1 MFRGLLIMITQR
13 LRKELLKIIFL
24 KKIKTKKTC
33 VRILIKFSRK
43 AGLFLCFP
51 CPDIIGILSGCC
63 KNTLWLKDID
73 TGRIMGGFGVPS
85 LAASQVFPSPK
96 TRRYAYKVELEF
108 LRSRKSD
115 YFIPSNRSFII
126 LQKEFHQYSHGKIY
140 HPI

>member
-63 KNTLWLKDID
+63 KNTLWLKDLQIV
-73 TGRIMGGFGVPS
+73 RIMVVLWIPS

-96 TRRYAYKVELEF
+96 TSGTFGSFRGGIRVPTEQDNKKRTEHHQ
-108 LRSRKSD
+108 SSII
-115 YFIPSNRSFII
+115 FI
-126 LQKEFHQYSHGKIY
+126 H
-140 HPI
+140 

>member
-1 MFRGLLIMITQR
+1 MIIQR

-24 KKIKTKKTC
+24 KKIKAKKTC

-73 TGRIMGGFGVPS
+73 TGRIMGGS
-85 LAASQVFPSPK
+85 LG
-96 TRRYAYKVELEF
+96 T
-108 LRSRKSD
+108 
-115 YFIPSNRSFII
+115 IPSSFAG
-126 LQKEFHQYSHGKIY
+126 L
-140 HPI
+140 PISKDHRN